1 MYMVSFTSDEG
12 KPGYHWEESLEDTV
26 RFVERLRNNEGV
38 TDTKVYQMTE
48 VPLEVKA
55 YFKVEVAGP
64 SPASPLSGSSNGDEA
79 VESPPAQVES

>member
-12 KPGYHWEESLEDTV
+12 KPGYHWEDSLEDAV

-38 TDTKVYQMTE
+38 TDTKVYQTTE

-64 SPASPLSGSSNGDEA
+64 SQASPSSNGGEA
-79 VESPPAQVES
+79 VESPSTQVES